1 VERTGAKQIRAQ
13 EAKEIK
19 VACRFRASQT
29 ISNLSFSSFFFEKGE
44 KHSPIVPH
52 HLTIDKL
59 AYAPL
64 LPSRSP
70 LPRTVS
76 CGIILVGPQL
86 LILRSKNGKLLE
98 MDSFLPSYTFN
109 QVLGRKYWELL
120 EMLSQKLITYH
131 VILSSL

>member
-1 VERTGAKQIRAQ
+1 MERTGAKQIRVQ

-19 VACRFRASQT
+19 VSGRFRASQRV
-29 ISNLSFSSFFFEKGE
+29 SNLSFSFFFEKKE

-52 HLTIDKL
+52 LLTIDKL

-98 MDSFLPSYTFN
+98 MDSFLPSYTFK